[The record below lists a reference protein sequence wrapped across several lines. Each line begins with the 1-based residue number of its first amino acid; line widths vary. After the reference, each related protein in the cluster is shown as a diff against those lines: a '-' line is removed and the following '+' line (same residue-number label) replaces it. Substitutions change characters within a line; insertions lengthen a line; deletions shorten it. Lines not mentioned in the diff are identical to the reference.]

1 MGIESRVKQ
10 LLRRSYRFAWSY
22 DLWRYGRPSRHQ
34 GRPLVVY
41 QMGKVGSTSVYR
53 ALQAAAPEYSVY
65 HVHTLDAEQMASA
78 QRSYARTY
86 HLRGVVPHHLMAS
99 RHLRSDL
106 ERGQPRG
113 RWKVLTL
120 VRDPIARNVSSF
132 FQDLQLRH
140 PDFPYASRLAS
151 GDTERL
157 AADLV
162 ELFLSRHD
170 HDEPLRWCDR
180 ELRGVLGVDV
190 YAAPFP
196 HDRGWACCED
206 LAPRCSSSGWKT
218 STPRAG
224 PGAGRLPGQPRID
237 ASQGQR
243 RHGQEL
249 RRPVPG
255 VQTPAA
261 PAAGLHRADVRLTL
275 RPPLLQPRRA
285 GGICVALAARRYPIG
300 IPGGAAAGPALQARR
315 RSVTARRSW
324 RGCAAAA
331 P

>member
-10 LLRRSYRFAWSY
+10 LLRRSYRFAWSF
-22 DLWRYGRPSRHQ
+22 DLWRYGHASRHQ

-53 ALQAAAPEYSVY
+53 ALQAAAPECSVY
-65 HVHTLDAEQMASA
+65 HVHTLVAEQIASA
-78 QRSYARTY
+78 QRAYARSY

-140 PDFPYASRLAS
+140 PDFPYAGRLAS

-196 HDRGWACCED
+196 HDRGWACCEGPLAEVLVIRLED
-206 LAPRCSSSGWKT
+206 LDAALDPALGTFLGSGGLTLPKANVAT
-218 STPRAG
+218 DKSYGDLYRAFRRQL
-224 PGAGRLPGQPRID
+224 RLPEGYIERMYGSRFARHFYSPAERETF
-237 ASQGQR
+237 ASR
-243 RHGQEL
+243 WL
-249 RRPVPG
+249 
-255 VQTPAA
+255 PAST
-261 PAAGLHRADVRLTL
+261 G
-275 RPPLLQPRRA
+275 
-285 GGICVALAARRYPIG
+285 
-300 IPGGAAAGPALQARR
+300 
-315 RSVTARRSW
+315 
-324 RGCAAAA
+324 
-331 P
+331 